1 MLEKLVQAAIITFL
15 LHLVAGISSHSA
27 AIPSKSASASPI
39 SEFSSPQAKGAA
51 LPYLQ

>member
-15 LHLVAGISSHSA
+15 LHLVAGVS
-27 AIPSKSASASPI
+27 SKSAAMPSNGVSPTA
-39 SEFSSPQAKGAA
+39 ELSSPVAKARV